1 MKTHKQRAILLVIL
15 ATVLA
20 GLGFYAMFRG
30 NTNHLV
36 AGGVALALFSC
47 FFVVFNR
54 AWDAFESSGGDAG
67 TSHVKG
73 R

>member
-1 MKTHKQRAILLVIL
+1 MKTHKRRAILLVVL
-15 ATVLA
+15 ATFLA

-30 NTNHLV
+30 DTNHFV
-36 AGGVALALFSC
+36 AGGIALALFAC

-54 AWDAFESSGGDAG
+54 AWEAFEASSADAG
-67 TSHVKG
+67 SAHMRG

>member
-1 MKTHKQRAILLVIL
+1 MNTHKQRAFLLGVL

-20 GLGFYAMFRG
+20 ALGFYAMFRG

-36 AGGVALALFSC
+36 AGGIALALFSC

-54 AWDAFESSGGDAG
+54 AWEAFEASRADVVAAD
-67 TSHVKG
+67 VRG

>member
-1 MKTHKQRAILLVIL
+1 MKTHKHRAILLGVL

-30 NTNHLV
+30 NTNHFV
-36 AGGVALALFSC
+36 AGGIAVAMFSC
-47 FFVVFNR
+47 FFVAFNR
-54 AWDAFESSGGDAG
+54 AWEAFEASRVDVLTAD
-67 TSHVKG
+67 VRG

>member
-1 MKTHKQRAILLVIL
+1 MKTHKQQAILLALL

-20 GLGFYAMFRG
+20 ALGFYAMFRG
-30 NTNHLV
+30 NTNHFV
-36 AGGVALALFSC
+36 AGGIALALFAC

-54 AWDAFESSGGDAG
+54 AWEAFEASGVVVGAAQRRD
-67 TSHVKG
+67 